1 MKVVNYA
8 RYIQD
13 SQRVTELRP
22 RHREYMSQ
30 LGAEG
35 KLVAGGPFID
45 GSGALF
51 IYEVDSLDA
60 ATSIV
65 AADPYMTGGALATY
79 ELRPWEIIGADRDH
93 SHP

>member
-22 RHREYMSQ
+22 QHREYMSQ
-30 LGAEG
+30 LRAEG
-35 KLVAGGPFID
+35 KLVTGGPFTD

-51 IYEVDSLDA
+51 IYEVDALEA

-65 AADPYMTGGALATY
+65 AADPYMTGGAFASY
-79 ELRPWEIIGADRDH
+79 ELRPWEIIEADREP
-93 SHP
+93 SRT